1 MEDACV
7 MAEVLHEIG
16 SADTSIAQS
25 ELVMAAFEGYESV
38 RKPRF
43 EKTLD
48 SSFENFL
55 LWSRFWGPDLTQQ
68 DVAQFQQQAEPKF
81 KWLWNS
87 DIEGQGRRAKAET
100 RKVLE
105 QLEARG
111 NTRAMLA

>member
-7 MAEVLHEIG
+7 MAEVLHEID
-16 SADTSIAQS
+16 SADTSITQS
-25 ELVMAAFEGYESV
+25 ELVVAAFEGYEAI

-48 SSFENFL
+48 GSFENFL
-55 LWSRFWGPDLTQQ
+55 LWSRFWRPDLTQQ
-68 DVAQFQQQAEPKF
+68 DVAQFQRQAEPMF

-87 DIEGQGRRAKAET
+87 DIEGQGKKAKAET

-111 NTRAMLA
+111 NTRAKLA